1 MDVEDDYQSFA
12 DDGFVPVDFSKI
24 KVGLKTLNDAVLDL
38 NAYKKLNNR
47 LGDKQAVLDAMH
59 TNDYNM
65 QREISEFFFKI
76 SGIYR
81 RLCVYM
87 AYLYRYDWI
96 VTPYVNST
104 TMKAEKITE
113 GFDKVLNYMDNS
125 NIKDLLSDIALK
137 VVKSGCY
144 YGYIIRGKEQ
154 FTIQE
159 LPPKYCRSRY
169 KIGTRPAIEFNLKY
183 FDDLFRDANQRMR
196 VLKLFPEEFQKGYIL
211 YKQGKLVPDFQGD
224 TNGWYLLDVEN
235 TIKFNI
241 NEDDSPMML
250 SVIPAIIDLDEAK
263 GLDHK
268 KMQQKLLKILI
279 QKMPI
284 DKNGDLVF
292 DVDEAKDIHNNAV

>member
-211 YKQGKLVPDFQGD
+211 YKQ
-224 TNGWYLLDVEN
+224 
-235 TIKFNI
+235 
-241 NEDDSPMML
+241 
-250 SVIPAIIDLDEAK
+250 
-263 GLDHK
+263 
-268 KMQQKLLKILI
+268 
-279 QKMPI
+279 
-284 DKNGDLVF
+284 
-292 DVDEAKDIHNNAV
+292 